1 MSITKRIKAFFI
13 LLKADRELKK
23 AIKKANMMNKG
34 KRTRYYVIPDY
45 HHKLKVCNWS
55 DIKRM
60 RKSGMFSNKVTQ
72 TDFIMESFYY
82 TTDRFGNGGL
92 TEKQKRQKRRA
103 WLNYV
108 AQVRHLI

>member
-13 LLKADRELKK
+13 LLKADKELKK
-23 AIKKANMMNKG
+23 AIKSADRMNNEKG
-34 KRTRYYVIPDY
+34 TRYYVIPDY
-45 HHKLKVCNWS
+45 HHKLRVCNWS

-92 TEKQKRQKRRA
+92 TDRQKKQKRRA

-108 AQVRHLI
+108 AQVRRLI